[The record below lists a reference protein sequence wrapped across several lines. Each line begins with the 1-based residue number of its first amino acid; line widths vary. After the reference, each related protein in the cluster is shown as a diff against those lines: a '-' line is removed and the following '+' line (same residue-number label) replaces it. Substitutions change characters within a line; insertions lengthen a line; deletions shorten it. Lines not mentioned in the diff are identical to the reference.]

1 MKESFWRLPSRAGL
15 RKRGKRLLVG
25 GALAIALVAGA
36 RALWNPGLTVTDG
49 RDDRGRNAMWLQH
62 GWIGADSWFVE
73 NEREW
78 KKPLFR
84 SDEKVRELAAQC
96 AQNGITD
103 IYPHLA
109 PTQPDGSIMP
119 VDDAQLKRFLNG
131 APDLRVMPWIG
142 GVKDADITL
151 DLPARR
157 QHFLD
162 SVAALLRKYP
172 RLAGVHL
179 NVEPWPSGDAPML
192 VFLDDLRAVLPPGK
206 ILSVAAYPPP
216 SRLHPFPEVHWDE
229 AYFRQVA
236 ARCDQMAVMVYDTSL
251 RDPKMFE
258 WLAANWNAQI
268 FEWTEPN
275 GSRPNGP
282 QILIG
287 VPTYADEGVGY
298 HHPGAE
304 NLTTGL
310 RALHRALSRFDKTP
324 ANYQGAAIYSEWE
337 TDASEW
343 KSWQKEFH

>member
-1 MKESFWRLPSRAGL
+1 MKESFWKLPSRAGL
-15 RKRGKRLLVG
+15 RKRLKRSLIG
-25 GALAIALVAGA
+25 GALALAVFAGA
-36 RALWNPGLTVTDG
+36 YALWNPGLSVTDG
-49 RDDRGRNAMWLQH
+49 RDDRERNAMWLQH

-84 SDEKVRELAAQC
+84 SDEKVKQLAAQC
-96 AQNGITD
+96 AAAHITD

-109 PTQPDGSIMP
+109 STQLDGSIMP
-119 VDDAQLKRFLNG
+119 VDDAQLKRLLNG
-131 APDLRVMPWIG
+131 APNLRVLPWIG

-157 QHFLD
+157 QKFLD
-162 SVAALLRKYP
+162 STAALLRKYP

-179 NVEPWPSGDAPML
+179 NVEPWPSGDVAML
-192 VFLDDLRAVLPPGK
+192 GLLDDLRAILPPGK

-216 SRLHPFPEVHWDE
+216 SRLHPFPEVHWE
-229 AYFRQVA
+229 KAYFRQVA

-258 WLAANWNAQI
+258 WLAANWNTQI
-268 FEWTEPN
+268 LQWTKPD
-275 GSRPNGP
+275 GP

-298 HHPGAE
+298 HHPRAE

-310 RALHRALSRFDKTP
+310 RSLHRALSRFEKLP

-337 TDASEW
+337 TDAAEW
-343 KSWQKEFH
+343 RIWRREFLRSP